1 MAERNVVLQTL
12 KIQTVNNTKIQMMID
27 YINNNNIDISS
38 YPTEEMDHKSVF
50 AFICAINS
58 IKKAVELLFN
68 CNEALLHAINMRPL
82 MVAEFFNTY
91 DLEGSIVP
99 TSNIEILLSKEYL
112 KLAPIE
118 WTRKYIF
125 ENNTYYLKKSGKG
138 YRLMKDTIGFFE
150 NEWDHEYVNVLD
162 ENLNAI
168 ENAKG
173 EKELNNIIKK
183 LSDAN
188 I

>member
-27 YINNNNIDISS
+27 YIEKNNIDITKYPSS
-38 YPTEEMDHKSVF
+38 QMDSKSVF

-58 IKKAVELLFN
+58 IQKAVKLLFN
-68 CNEALLHAINMRPL
+68 CNEALLHAINVRPL

-99 TSNIEILLSKEYL
+99 TSNIGILLSKEYL

-125 ENNTYYLKKSGKG
+125 ENSTYYLKKSGKG
-138 YRLMKDTIGFFE
+138 YKLMKDTVGFFE
-150 NEWDHEYVNVLD
+150 NEWDHEYVNVLG
-162 ENLNAI
+162 ENLSAI
-168 ENAKG
+168 ESAKN